1 MAHGLAGKG
10 SEKWFFAYKP
20 CDSVTTASTPVMTQ
34 QGTKARARAKQ
45 QVEGTDMRPFRMG

>member
-1 MAHGLAGKG
+1 MALGLAGKG
-10 SEKWFFAYKP
+10 REKWFFTYKP

-45 QVEGTDMRPFRMG
+45 QVEGTDMWPLRMG